1 MCGSFEEK
9 SFVKEYPRFS
19 HGRNLWIKR
28 LQKVAEKWITA
39 SMVITITFLYNTPL
53 DQWVYCNWAR
63 TCSNNAWAM
72 GGLWDGC
79 SCDQRPGSRQLSECR
94 RQANWQAGR
103 SKCVCHMVLCDSTCH
118 YLVGLPNCI
127 PILCS
132 VWMVVVFFMLFDMS
146 PSVGH
151 ATGRG
156 RGHFSNFCQVLC
168 RELQLSYHNCIC
180 ILFLCGW

>member
-1 MCGSFEEK
+1 MREPWAVYGMVAAVTSDQAAGSCQNAADRRTGRLDAQN
-9 SFVKEYPRFS
+9 VYVTWFS
-19 HGRNLWIKR
+19 
-28 LQKVAEKWITA
+28 
-39 SMVITITFLYNTPL
+39 
-53 DQWVYCNWAR
+53 
-63 TCSNNAWAM
+63 AM
-72 GGLWDGC
+72 II
-79 SCDQRPGSRQLSECR
+79 
-94 RQANWQAGR
+94 
-103 SKCVCHMVLCDSTCH
+103 CDSTCH

-180 ILFLCGW
+180 ILFLCG